1 MKSFRLFAPLALA
14 GLLVACDDPPAP
26 KAPPT
31 PKPPAVQPATP
42 APSKAETPKGEAAKQ
57 AADAEKP
64 KPAEEQKAIASTP
77 KPKLS
82 KPKPAKDVVLPPAK
96 LDLRLP
102 KELVEEIKPSEVLNE
117 QPVLPPMFVDK
128 TPEVS
133 PFELNGRILT
143 NEQAGDD
150 SVQGAE
156 LQFKFRN

>member
-1 MKSFRLFAPLALA
+1 MKSLRLFAPFALA

-42 APSKAETPKGEAAKQ
+42 APSKAEAPKDEPAKQ

-64 KPAEEQKAIASTP
+64 KPVEKKAAVASTP
-77 KPKLS
+77 KP

-102 KELVEEIKPSEVLNE
+102 KDLVEEIKPSEVLNE

>member
-1 MKSFRLFAPLALA
+1 MKPLRLSALLVLA

-31 PKPPAVQPATP
+31 PPPPVVQPATP
-42 APSKAETPKGEAAKQ
+42 APSKAEAPAAT
-57 AADAEKP
+57 APSTDSADKPVVATEKKPAVSSAPKP
-64 KPAEEQKAIASTP
+64 KPA
-77 KPKLS
+77 
-82 KPKPAKDVVLPPAK
+82 PKPAKDVVLPPAK

-102 KELVEEIKPSEVLNE
+102 KELVEEIEPSEVLSE

>member
-1 MKSFRLFAPLALA
+1 M
-14 GLLVACDDPPAP
+14 
-26 KAPPT
+26 
-31 PKPPAVQPATP
+31 
-42 APSKAETPKGEAAKQ
+42 
-57 AADAEKP
+57 
-64 KPAEEQKAIASTP
+64 
-77 KPKLS
+77 
-82 KPKPAKDVVLPPAK
+82 LPPAK

-102 KELVEEIKPSEVLNE
+102 KELVEEIQPSEVLNE

-128 TPEVS
+128 TPDAS